1 MDLMTDSTTDLTD
14 QRKVYD
20 LSASNGYIN
29 NGTINCN
36 FIPNNGTVLYVILST
51 ATFTNEYLKYNTSG
65 PVPV

>member
-36 FIPNNGTVLYVILST
+36 FTPNNGTLYVTLST
-51 ATFTNEYLKYNTSG
+51 AIFTNEYLKYNTSG